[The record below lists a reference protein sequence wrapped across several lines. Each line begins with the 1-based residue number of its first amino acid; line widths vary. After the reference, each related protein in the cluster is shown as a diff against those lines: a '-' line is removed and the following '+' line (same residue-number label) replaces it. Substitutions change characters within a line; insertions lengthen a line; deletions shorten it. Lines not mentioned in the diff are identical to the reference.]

1 MERVL
6 GSFLREVGRRGAQGV
21 TLCHSLSRRL
31 RRLVIIV
38 DMKNLRYFL
47 LSLLALTAVPT
58 HAADLTIFG
67 GMQHPGELTLRSVV
81 DNSTTIPL
89 DPRNFG
95 TFGIRVTQARVF
107 GSEHTLAYSP
117 NFISSDN
124 SAIIYNSNLMV
135 QAPLGVVRP
144 YATAGLGTVY
154 VRGEMVSALEA
165 ITGAKF
171 AINYGG
177 GVKFKLAGALGG
189 QFDARGYSLTG
200 VQSERLNVL
209 EVSVGVVFSF

>member
-1 MERVL
+1 MNNIR
-6 GSFLREVGRRGAQGV
+6 F
-21 TLCHSLSRRL
+21 
-31 RRLVIIV
+31 
-38 DMKNLRYFL
+38 FL
-47 LSLLALTAVPT
+47 LFLLALTVVPVR
-58 HAADLTIFG
+58 AADFTIFG
-67 GMQHPGELTLRSVV
+67 GMQHPGKLTLRSAV
-81 DNSTTIPL
+81 DTSTTIPL

-95 TFGIRVTQARVF
+95 TFGIRVSQGRVF

-124 SAIIYNSNLMV
+124 NAIFYNSNLMI
-135 QAPLGVVRP
+135 QAPLGFVRP
-144 YATAGLGTVY
+144 YVTAGLGTVY
-154 VRGEMVSALEA
+154 VRGETTSALEA

-177 GVKFKLAGALGG
+177 GVKFELASPLGV
-189 QFDARGYSLTG
+189 QFDARGYSLSS

>member
-1 MERVL
+1 
-6 GSFLREVGRRGAQGV
+6 
-21 TLCHSLSRRL
+21 
-31 RRLVIIV
+31 
-38 DMKNLRYFL
+38 MKTFRYGL
-47 LSLLALTAVPT
+47 LLLLALTAGPV
-58 HAADLTIFG
+58 HAADFTIFG
-67 GMQHPGELTLRSVV
+67 GMQHPGKLTLRSVV
-81 DNSTTIPL
+81 DSSTTIPL
-89 DPRNFG
+89 NPRNFG
-95 TFGIRVTQARVF
+95 TFGIRVSQGRVF

-135 QAPLGVVRP
+135 QAPLSVVRP
-144 YATAGLGTVY
+144 YVTAGLGTVY
-154 VRGEMVSALEA
+154 IRGETISALEA

-177 GVKFKLAGALGG
+177 GVKLKLAGPLGA
-189 QFDARGYSLTG
+189 QFDARGYSLSS

>member
-1 MERVL
+1 
-6 GSFLREVGRRGAQGV
+6 
-21 TLCHSLSRRL
+21 
-31 RRLVIIV
+31 
-38 DMKNLRYFL
+38 MKNFSYFL
-47 LSLLALTAVPT
+47 LALLALTAIPV
-58 HAADLTIFG
+58 HAADFTIFG
-67 GMQHPGELTLRSVV
+67 GMQNPGKLTLRSVV

-95 TFGIRVTQARVF
+95 MFGIRVSQGRVF
-107 GSEHTLAYSP
+107 GSETTLAYSP

-124 SAIIYNSNLMV
+124 SAFIFNGNLMV

-154 VRGEMVSALEA
+154 IRGETISALEA

-171 AINYGG
+171 AVNYGG
-177 GVKFKLAGALGG
+177 GVKFKLAGPLGG
-189 QFDARGYSLTG
+189 QFDARGYSLTS